1 MSARRVHR
9 WRDRFVAGLRIGEI
23 ADARAPLTQ
32 FDRTDYV
39 GGQMYAQGRAY
50 VPQVVDALRQV
61 VAITVETRYEFGE
74 RLGPEAVADYGVVLT
89 GPEDVPVVDGEATG
103 RLRGDL
109 RAGRPDVRS
118 FFDRGSAYGVLSG

>member
-23 ADARAPLTQ
+23 ADARGPLTQ

-74 RLGPEAVADYGVVLT
+74 RLGPEGIDNLRHIGSPLCVHLPAYIDRAVEL
-89 GPEDVPVVDGEATG
+89 
-103 RLRGDL
+103 
-109 RAGRPDVRS
+109 
-118 FFDRGSAYGVLSG
+118 